1 MSKPREFSSCAC
13 GASIDLASGES
24 CQDCTTAK
32 YTEVWSHRVSPEFR
46 DFKAL
51 MFGTVL
57 LLVSCVPAFAYTTI
71 SLEAIAQIESSGDP
85 SAIGDNGK
93 ALGLYQLHKGV
104 FQDYNKANKT
114 KLDHRACAL
123 EPVCATAVA
132 DWYLHLR
139 IPQMLTA
146 YRVPIMRDTVL
157 TAYNMGIV
165 SVKRGKRATRY
176 IKAYQEAL

>member
-57 LLVSCVPAFAYTTI
+57 LLVSCVPAFAVDTYINPDALCKAIYHAEGGANTKHPYGIMTKYKKTTPKQACINTVNSAFKRYKSEGNKGSFI
-71 SLEAIAQIESSGDP
+71 SFLGKTYAPMGAENDP
-85 SAIGDNGK
+85 H
-93 ALGLYQLHKGV
+93 GL
-104 FQDYNKANKT
+104 NKNWVK
-114 KLDHRACAL
+114 
-123 EPVCATAVA
+123 
-132 DWYLHLR
+132 
-139 IPQMLTA
+139 
-146 YRVPIMRDTVL
+146 
-157 TAYNMGIV
+157 NV
-165 SVKRGKRATRY
+165 SFLFYG
-176 IKAYQEAL
+176 E